1 MCVCVEYRL
10 RINILRKTCD
20 RFYEAGNITKG
31 KLLMFTLDSKVSNDE
46 KNKQIKQ
53 QKKSNKSRL
62 MNKSGCG
69 AFFVMFFETGSCLL
83 SVSLSLVVL
92 SYLISVNSH
101 VFCW

>member
-1 MCVCVEYRL
+1 MYINLSIFLLQVCVEYRL

-69 AFFVMFFETGSCLL
+69 AFFVMFLKQVHV
-83 SVSLSLVVL
+83 VSLPCCVIL
-92 SYLISVNSH
+92 SDI
-101 VFCW
+101 C